1 MGKRLTPMPDYYVRR
16 VILAE
21 FKRATAAGRPIDRD
35 HLRNETGVAAHELD
49 RRIAAVRFNLDEL
62 ESAAANPR
70 RPVGGAKPGPGPS
83 PTGTDPDPFA
93 PPTTTGRERQWK
105 GNSKP

>member
-1 MGKRLTPMPDYYVRR
+1 
-16 VILAE
+16 
-21 FKRATAAGRPIDRD
+21 
-35 HLRNETGVAAHELD
+35 
-49 RRIAAVRFNLDEL
+49 L